1 MCAALLAGCRADMQD
16 QPRYEPNSAS
26 HFFADGRADRPSV
39 AGAVPRGAFHDDP
52 PYYEGKRDGAFV
64 AELPIPV
71 SKELL
76 ARGRERYDINCSPC
90 HSRVGDGNGMIVQ
103 RGYKR
108 PPSFH
113 IERLRSAPAGYFFDA
128 ITHGFGVMPS
138 YAAQVPV
145 ADRWAIVAY
154 VRALQLSEH
163 ATIVD
168 VPESERAGLETAAA
182 ASWDASS
189 GAAAP
194 SAHAAEG
201 DSTGAAVAPRE
212 GAH

>member
-1 MCAALLAGCRADMQD
+1 MITEARIRGARRALGHALAGTAVVCAALLVGCRADMQD
-16 QPRYEPNSAS
+16 QPRYEVNSPSA
-26 HFFADGRADRPSV
+26 FFPDGRADRPLVKGVVSHGSV
-39 AGAVPRGAFHDDP
+39 HDDP
-52 PYYEGKRDGAFV
+52 AFDLGTKDGAPI
-64 AELPIPV
+64 EQLPLPTTRD
-71 SKELL
+71 LL
-76 ARGRERYDINCSPC
+76 ARGRERYDIYCSPC

-163 ATIVD
+163 ATIAD
-168 VPESERAGLETAAA
+168 VPEF
-182 ASWDASS
+182 
-189 GAAAP
+189 P
-194 SAHAAEG
+194 
-201 DSTGAAVAPRE
+201 VAR
-212 GAH
+212 